1 MEQHTI
7 NSKYNFY
14 KSIEELPDTDQQVI
28 MAARQATGHAYAPYS
43 GFYVGAAVLLANDE
57 LISGSNQENASS
69 PVGNCAERVTLAAAS
84 AQHPGSAVKTLAISS
99 NSQGRKKEPISPC
112 GLCRQTI
119 LEYEER
125 FRQPINILLTGED
138 DTVIQ
143 LPSIKDLLPLPF
155 TIHNRQS

>member
-1 MEQHTI
+1 MEQHAI
-7 NSKYNFY
+7 NSTYHFY
-14 KSIEELPDTDQQVI
+14 KSIEELPHADQDVI
-28 MAARQATGHAYAPYS
+28 LAARQATEHAYAPYS

-69 PVGNCAERVTLAAAS
+69 PVGNCAERVTLSAAS
-84 AQHPGSAVKTLAISS
+84 AQHPGVAIKTLAISS
-99 NSQGRKKEPISPC
+99 NSQGRKREPISPC
-112 GLCRQTI
+112 GMCRQTI

-143 LPSIKDLLPLPF
+143 LSSVEDLLPLPF
-155 TIHNRQS
+155 TIPNRQS